1 MSYFSSENRSY
12 NSLQS
17 GDLLKEQIEHKS
29 IKERSKTC
37 KLLASPTK
45 QTKPT
50 HNQMR
55 PAQYT

>member
-17 GDLLKEQIEHKS
+17 GDLLKEHKS